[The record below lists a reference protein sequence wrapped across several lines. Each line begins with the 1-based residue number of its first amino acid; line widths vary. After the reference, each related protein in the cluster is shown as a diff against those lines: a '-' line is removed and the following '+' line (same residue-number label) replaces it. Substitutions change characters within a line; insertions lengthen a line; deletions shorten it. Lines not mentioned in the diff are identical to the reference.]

1 MIYKVNVKKWYIAI
15 RNGKYFNGEL
25 DVNNSLSATFDNIT
39 WFDNEENYNKELEK
53 LGIEPT
59 NEI

>member
-1 MIYKVNVKKWYIAI
+1 MIYKFNTKKWYIAK
-15 RNGKYFNGEL
+15 RNDKTFHGEL
-25 DVNNSLSATFDNIT
+25 DVGNSLTATFDSIL
-39 WFDNEENYNKELEK
+39 WFDGKESYNKELEK